1 MTDTRQTHAQAEL
14 RTDIPRSGWVDRW
27 LPAATRPYARL
38 MRLDR
43 PIGTWLLL
51 FPCWW
56 GLMLAAGSPSPS
68 PWVFVGF
75 DAPYFSLSFLTP
87 TLLSAALFAIGA
99 LVMRGAGC
107 TYNDIVDRD
116 FDAKVART
124 ALRPI
129 PSGQVSVTG
138 AIAFLIAQL
147 LIGLVI
153 LLQFNWFTVWLGIAS
168 LALVFTYPLMKR
180 ITYWPQAFLGL
191 TFNWGALMGWAA
203 LNGSLEWS
211 AILLYAG
218 GVAWTLHYDTIYAH
232 QDKEDDAL
240 IGVKSTALKFGAAT
254 KSWLWLFSTATVL
267 LFALALLTAN
277 LHWLSWIGLA
287 TVALHLV
294 WQVKAVDLDDPA
306 DCLAK
311 FRSNRWIGWMFLLGL
326 ISGGIGIRGV
336 KVGMFR

>member
-1 MTDTRQTHAQAEL
+1 MANTRQTHAQAEL
-14 RTDIPRSGWVDRW
+14 RTDIPRGSWVDRW
-27 LPAATRPYARL
+27 LPAPARPYARL

-51 FPCWW
+51 FPCFW
-56 GLMLAAGSPSPS
+56 GFALAVPAN
-68 PWVFVGF
+68 
-75 DAPYFSLSFLTP
+75 T
-87 TLLSAALFAIGA
+87 AANTAYILLFALGA

-129 PSGQVSVTG
+129 PSGQASVR
-138 AIAFLIAQL
+138 AAFIFLAVQL
-147 LIGLVI
+147 LVGLAI
-153 LLQFNWFTVWLGIAS
+153 LLQFNWFTVWLGVAS

-203 LNGSLEWS
+203 VNGSLDWPPV
-211 AILLYAG
+211 LLYAG

-254 KSWLWLFSTATVL
+254 KPWLWLFAAATVL
-267 LFALALLTAN
+267 LFGLSLLAADLA
-277 LHWLSWIGLA
+277 WPAWIGLA
-287 TVALHLV
+287 IVAAHLV
-294 WQVKAVDLDDPA
+294 WQIRAVDLADPA

-311 FRSNRWIGWMFLLGL
+311 FHANRWIGWILL
-326 ISGGIGIRGV
+326 IGIVAGGLGGR
-336 KVGMFR
+336 

>member
-1 MTDTRQTHAQAEL
+1 MANTRQTHAQAEL
-14 RTDIPRSGWVDRW
+14 RTDIPRGSLIDRW
-27 LPAATRPYARL
+27 LPAPARPYARL

-56 GLMLAAGSPSPS
+56 GMALAAPIQMRFRDSPGYEWTVLGSQ
-68 PWVFVGF
+68 
-75 DAPYFSLSFLTP
+75 LT
-87 TLLSAALFAIGA
+87 TALLFAIGA

-107 TYNDIVDRD
+107 TYNDIVDRG

-129 PSGQVSVTG
+129 PSGQASVT
-138 AIAFLIAQL
+138 AALIFLAAQL
-147 LIGLVI
+147 LVGLAI
-153 LLQFNWFTVWLGIAS
+153 LLQFNSFTIWLGVAS

-180 ITYWPQAFLGL
+180 VTYWPQAFLGL
-191 TFNWGALMGWAA
+191 TFNWGALVGWAA
-203 LNGSLEWS
+203 IYGSLDWP
-211 AILLYAG
+211 AVFLYAG

-254 KSWLWLFSTATVL
+254 KSWLWLFSAATVL
-267 LFALALLTAN
+267 LWAIALLATN
-277 LHWLSWIGLA
+277 LHWPAYLA
-287 TVALHLV
+287 LAAVTLHLV
-294 WQVKAVDLDDPA
+294 WQVAAVDLDDPV

-311 FRSNRWIGWMFLLGL
+311 FHSNRWIGWMLLLGL
-326 ISGGIGIRGV
+326 ICGGVGIFYATAISV
-336 KVGMFR
+336 LP